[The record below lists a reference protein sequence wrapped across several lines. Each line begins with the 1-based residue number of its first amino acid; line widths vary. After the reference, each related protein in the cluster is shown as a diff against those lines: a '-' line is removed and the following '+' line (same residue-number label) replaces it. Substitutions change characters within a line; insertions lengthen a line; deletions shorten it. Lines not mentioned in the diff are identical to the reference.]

1 MGSQPDRRR
10 APQRTVAGS
19 QGPEGKNASR
29 LLVRELSKG
38 EGLPGHGVESASN
51 RETRVVKL
59 GEGEREIT
67 EGKAVTVRKLAEV
80 LQMRTR
86 FPSCFLQLG
95 QNRQQGELIQNER
108 LLTVWSIPAK
118 TGAAVTFP

>member
-1 MGSQPDRRR
+1 M
-10 APQRTVAGS
+10 
-19 QGPEGKNASR
+19 
-29 LLVRELSKG
+29 
-38 EGLPGHGVESASN
+38 ESALN
-51 RETRVVKL
+51 WETRVVKL

-86 FPSCFLQLG
+86 FPSCFLQLE

-108 LLTVWSIPAK
+108 LLTVWSIPAR
-118 TGAAVTFP
+118 TGVAVTFS